1 MYLPAHKFYIDS
13 IGTVTASKNGQHKYI
28 EIILRKPAQR
38 DEFDEAKYPD
48 DYFQCTVWNDKI
60 NQLPEIENGDK
71 VEAVLN
77 YQGRKM
83 LDQNTGDTYYTKQF
97 NIQKLTKL

>member
-13 IGTVTASKNGQHKYI
+13 IGPVTPSATGQHKFI
-28 EIILRKPAQR
+28 EIVLRKPAQR
-38 DEFDEAKYPD
+38 DEFGDEKYPD

-60 NQLPEIENGDK
+60 NHLPEIEEGDK

-77 YQGRKM
+77 YQGRKL
-83 LDQNTGDTYYTKQF
+83 LDRDTGKTYYSKQF